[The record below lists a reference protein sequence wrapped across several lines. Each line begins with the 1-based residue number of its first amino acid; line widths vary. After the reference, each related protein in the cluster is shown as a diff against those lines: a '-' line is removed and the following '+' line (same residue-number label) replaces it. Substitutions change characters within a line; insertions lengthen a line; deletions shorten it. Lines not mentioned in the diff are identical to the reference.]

1 MNLGKS
7 SLMLVAREPANAMIH
22 ERRANESVE
31 RANGSAVRFDNLK
44 ERPREGSVALD
55 IGSNLI
61 ISCGSDCDCDCSVIL
76 S

>member
-1 MNLGKS
+1 
-7 SLMLVAREPANAMIH
+7 
-22 ERRANESVE
+22 VE